1 MLEFARGPT
10 RLPGR
15 ARPSP
20 WAHRTR
26 TGSPRARQTVWCAV
40 PSFLLDGRERRKVP
54 FARYTNGRPNSTRIR
69 AVGERLASKTLRNSA
84 LVVGARAVA
93 KLAVFAVVVLL
104 VRHLGDERFGRFA
117 TMVVYV
123 TLVGVVA
130 DLGLQTVFIRDVS
143 RDRGEFRRYLSNLV
157 GTRFVLSVA
166 ALVLLAGA
174 LRLFTPVLFPYTIA
188 AFVLLLTTSYSS
200 LLRAVFYIRGRLIYE
215 ALAIIAEAIL
225 LLALT
230 LVAISRGAT
239 WDVFLWVYSAG
250 YLFTCLFAIAIIRW
264 RWKERIEARLD
275 PAFVRHLLVAG
286 VPLALGFTITTI
298 YAQLDVVLLQVLKG
312 FQMVGWYA
320 AANRFVDAV
329 AWIPQSAM
337 GAVFPALSLVAATEG
352 RRLVFAYEKSFKML
366 AIIALPL
373 AVGIGVTADSL
384 VTLTFGHGFDQSIP
398 ALRILAPSIA
408 LLFVN
413 NAFIYTLTAINRQ
426 VDFTRLSLATLVVN
440 ITLNL
445 LLIPAYGY
453 LGAAAASTLTEAAL
467 FAGGLWLL
475 RRQLSPLRVMGS
487 SGRVIVSAALMGAVL
502 YPIRSWPLVVVVIVG
517 AAVYVAALFAL
528 RALNAEE
535 WSIVRSGLMAR

>member
-1 MLEFARGPT
+1 
-10 RLPGR
+10 
-15 ARPSP
+15 
-20 WAHRTR
+20 
-26 TGSPRARQTVWCAV
+26 
-40 PSFLLDGRERRKVP
+40 
-54 FARYTNGRPNSTRIR
+54 
-69 AVGERLASKTLRNSA
+69 VGERLASKTLRNSA
-84 LVVGARAVA
+84 LVVGARALA

-104 VRHLGDERFGRFA
+104 VRHLGDERYGRFA
-117 TMVVYV
+117 TVVVYV

-143 RDRGEFRRYLSNLV
+143 RDRSEFRRYLSNLV

-166 ALVLLAGA
+166 ALVVLAGA
-174 LRLFTPVLFPYTIA
+174 LRLFAPILFPYTIA
-188 AFVLLLTTSYSS
+188 AFTLLLTTSYSS

-215 ALAIIAEAIL
+215 AVAIIAEAIL
-225 LLALT
+225 LLGLT
-230 LVAISRGAT
+230 LLAINRGAS

-264 RWKERIEARLD
+264 RWKEPIEARLD
-275 PAFVRHLLVAG
+275 PAFVRRLLAAG

-298 YAQLDVVLLQVLKG
+298 YAQVDVVLLQVLKG

-337 GAVFPALSLVAATEG
+337 GAVFPALSLVAATET

-384 VTLTFGHGFDQSIP
+384 VTLAFGHGFDQSIP

-426 VDFTRLSLATLVVN
+426 VDFTRLSLATLLVN

-445 LLIPAYGY
+445 VLIPSYGY
-453 LGAAAASTLTEAAL
+453 LGAAAASTLTEVAL
-467 FAGGLWLL
+467 FTGGLWLL
-475 RRQLSPLRVMGS
+475 RRQLNPLRVVGS
-487 SGRVIVSAALMGAVL
+487 TGRVILSAAVMGAVL
-502 YPIRSWPLVVVVIVG
+502 YPIRSWPLAIVVIIG
-517 AAVYVAALFAL
+517 AGAYVAAVFAL
-528 RALNAEE
+528 RVLDAEE
-535 WSIVRSGLMAR
+535 WSILRSGVTAR